1 MFKELETKMDSFFS
15 LSYFTNVSKGSV
27 ISAYF
32 CSNSQYGPQCALFS
46 SLLIRTSQL
55 VKMRSDLTLT
65 YDYFKR
71 VQLIRNLI
79 WYKCNMQV

>member
-1 MFKELETKMDSFFS
+1 MFKELETKMDSLFS

-32 CSNSQYGPQCALFS
+32 RSNSQYGPQCALFS
-46 SLLIRTSQL
+46 SIRTPQL

-65 YDYFKR
+65 YHYFKR

-79 WYKCNMQV
+79 WNKCNMQV